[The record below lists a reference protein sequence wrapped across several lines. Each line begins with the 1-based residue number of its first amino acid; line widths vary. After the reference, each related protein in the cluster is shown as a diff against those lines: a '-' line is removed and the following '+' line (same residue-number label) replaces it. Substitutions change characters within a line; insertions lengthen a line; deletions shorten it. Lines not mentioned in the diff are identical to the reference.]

1 MNFTNVAKCLEL
13 FDIALLCGLGAM
25 DCTDTQ

>member
-1 MNFTNVAKCLEL
+1 MNFINVAKCLEL
-13 FDIALLCGLGAM
+13 LNIALLGGLEAI

>member
-1 MNFTNVAKCLEL
+1 MIFKNVTKCLEL
-13 FDIALLCGLGAM
+13 FDIALLGGLGAM

>member
-1 MNFTNVAKCLEL
+1 MNFINVAKCLEL
-13 FDIALLCGLGAM
+13 FNVALLGDLGAI